1 MCSHEFLIEIID
13 VPLPLCYNIHNVKTA
28 HYIKGETHMAKRDRI
43 EYICTECGKV
53 TSKWNGCCTGCGKW
67 NTLEEV
73 LSSEV
78 PVSGAARAAVDLS
91 SRIRKLGV
99 IPAEEEVRYSTG
111 CGELD
116 RVLGGGLVKGSIVL
130 LGGEPGIGKST
141 LLLQICR
148 YLGESHNV
156 LYVSGEES
164 ARQLGLRAQRL
175 GVSSDRLFILTE
187 TDAQSIC
194 DTIAINKPDVV
205 IIDSV
210 QTMQISQISST
221 PGSLTQVRECTN
233 LFMHTAKKLEIPT
246 FIVGHVNKDGAIAGP
261 KVMEHIVDTV
271 LFFEGER
278 HMSYRVLRTV
288 KNRFGSTNEIG
299 VFDMQDKG
307 LKEVENP
314 SQMLLAG
321 RPLGVSGTCIA
332 CVMEGS
338 RPILAE
344 VQTLVSKTGYAAP
357 KRTSTGFDNNRM
369 SLILAVLEK
378 RFGLQFGTLDVYL
391 NIVGGFKLDEPAG
404 DLPVALALYSS
415 LVDKAL
421 PDALLAI
428 GEVGLAG
435 EIRNVSHIVQ
445 RVQEARRMGFEVCIV
460 PKQALSALPK
470 SSRALR
476 IFGVSSLRQA
486 FNVLAKL
493 ESEKN
498 AKNPDVPL

>member
-1 MCSHEFLIEIID
+1 
-13 VPLPLCYNIHNVKTA
+13 
-28 HYIKGETHMAKRDRI
+28 MAKKDKLQ
-43 EYICTECGKV
+43 YVCTECGWT
-53 TSKWNGCCTGCGKW
+53 TSKWSGLCQNCKKW

-73 LSSEV
+73 LPEFSQENL
-78 PVSGAARAAVDLS
+78 PVIDLS
-91 SRIRKLGV
+91 NKIHKISAINYQN
-99 IPAEEEVRYSTG
+99 EVRYSTG

-141 LLLQICR
+141 LLLQICQF
-148 YLGESHNV
+148 LGQNHTV

-164 ARQLGLRAQRL
+164 GRQIKLRAERL
-175 GVSSDRLFILTE
+175 NVASDNLYILTE
-187 TDAQSIC
+187 TDAQAVS
-194 DTIAINKPDVV
+194 DTIGISKPDIV
-205 IIDSV
+205 IIDSI
-210 QTMQISQISST
+210 QTMQITQISST

-278 HMSYRVLRTV
+278 HMSYRVLRAV

-344 VQTLVSKTGYAAP
+344 VQTLVSKSGYSSP
-357 KRTSTGFDNNRM
+357 KRTATGFDYNRM
-369 SLILAVLEK
+369 SLLLAVLEK
-378 RFGLQFGTLDVYL
+378 RFGLAYGSLDVYL
-391 NIVGGFKLDEPAG
+391 NIVGGFRLDEPAG

-415 LVDKAL
+415 LTDKPI
-421 PDALLAI
+421 PDKLIAI

-435 EIRNVSHIVQ
+435 EIRNVSHIVK
-445 RVQEARRMGFEVCIV
+445 RVEEARRMGFELCIV
-460 PKQALSALPK
+460 PKQALTALPK
-470 SSRALR
+470 SSKTLR
-476 IFGVSSLRQA
+476 IFGVDNLRQS
-486 FNVLAKL
+486 FGVLAKL
-493 ESEKN
+493 DSEQQEIK
-498 AKNPDVPL
+498 